1 MNENIGFGVEMKV
14 TNSGTET
21 RLYGQGINN
30 LKKEII
36 KEIDE
41 QIIKPENEKI
51 KQELEELKSS
61 IQNKNESETKKILKK
76 ILDKGENL
84 LLELIAKILVNY
96 IKN

>member
-41 QIIKPENEKI
+41 QII